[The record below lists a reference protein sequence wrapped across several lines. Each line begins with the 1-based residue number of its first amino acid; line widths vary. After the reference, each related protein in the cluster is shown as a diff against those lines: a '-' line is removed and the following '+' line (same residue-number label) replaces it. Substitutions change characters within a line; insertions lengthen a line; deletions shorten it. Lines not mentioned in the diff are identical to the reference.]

1 MHRSAASSHTP
12 HGLSAVARPCRIALA
27 ALVVGAATP
36 GAWAAEE
43 AALLEATTQAGP
55 TPKAIAQTMAIGDSL
70 STGLGLAA
78 GAVEANPLVSTTP
91 LGLVALA
98 GMKLLM
104 LDAIDQYP
112 EEQRVPLQRKM
123 SSFWGGL
130 TANNL
135 LLAAGATGGLAIPA
149 GMLAGYM
156 IYKSE
161 KFEQAEAQALG
172 KAAQT
177 HDFRVTPTYA
187 VVTELTVRAARADGS
202 YDPNATL
209 TTVEVKTA
217 NPLLAKVSTYLHPD
231 GTKYYV
237 QSHRV
242 KTTG

>member
-1 MHRSAASSHTP
+1 MRRSAAPSHTP
-12 HGLSAVARPCRIALA
+12 NGLLA
-27 ALVVGAATP
+27 ATWRRRFAATALVVCATNP
-36 GAWAAEE
+36 AAWAAEDTS
-43 AALLEATTQAGP
+43 ANAGLS
-55 TPKAIAQTMAIGDSL
+55 PKQVAQTMAIGDSL

-104 LDAIDQYP
+104 LNEIDKYP

-135 LLAAGATGGLAIPA
+135 MLAAGATGGLAIPA
-149 GMLAGYM
+149 GLLASYM
-156 IYKSE
+156 IYNSE
-161 KFEQAEAQALG
+161 KFEQAEAAALA
-172 KAAQT
+172 KANQK
-177 HDFRVTPTYA
+177 HDFRVSPTYT
-187 VVTELTVRAARADGS
+187 VVTELSVRPAKADGS
-202 YDPNATL
+202 YDPDATL
-209 TTVEVKTA
+209 TTVEVKTT
-217 NPLLAKVSTYLHPD
+217 NPLLAKVNTYLHPD

-237 QSHRV
+237 EGHRL